1 MTGEQEIAILCDFS
15 GHLPW
20 FLGQMG
26 CLGRQVSSFFAPVA
40 DLLDTCR
47 AGAGARGC
55 RVMGALGATVFGRD
69 FGLFLLDFDINC
81 RVFTRKGAGRR
92 GVCGGKSEEKRA

>member
-1 MTGEQEIAILCDFS
+1 MTGVQEIAILRIFS
-15 GHLPW
+15 GHLSR

-55 RVMGALGATVFGRD
+55 RAMGALGATVFGRE
-69 FGLFLLDFDINC
+69 FGLFLLDFDKNC
-81 RVFTRKGAGRR
+81 RVFTRKRAGEEGRSRR
-92 GVCGGKSEEKRA
+92 K